1 MISTVV
7 ADIAKETLDALDRQ
21 LQVVPFSGRLDAF
34 SNDEAY
40 GVIARMRELR
50 EARGERV
57 VGRKIGFTNRRIW
70 SEYGVFAP
78 IWGYVYDTTA
88 HDLSKVGSG
97 FSLDAFNQPQIE
109 PEIAFKLRTAP
120 RTGMSP
126 AELLESIEWATHG
139 FEIVQSIFP
148 GWKFTAADS
157 IAANG
162 LHGAL
167 LLGQQRI
174 APGDP
179 DEWTRMLESFEIEL
193 YGNGEQK
200 DRGHAANVIDGPLH
214 ALLHLIELLQ
224 HDPHNPPLQAGEII
238 TTGTLTR
245 AFPALS
251 GQQWNTVLHGIP
263 LDGIS
268 VTFALYNH

>member
-1 MISTVV
+1 MSTVV
-7 ADIAKETLDALDRQ
+7 ADIAKEILDALDRQ
-21 LQVVPFSGRLDAF
+21 VQIAPFSERLAAF
-34 SNDEAY
+34 SADEAY
-40 GVIARMRELR
+40 AVIARMRELR

-88 HDLSKVGSG
+88 HELSKVGSG
-97 FSLDAFNQPQIE
+97 FSLDAFSEPQIE
-109 PEIAFKLRTAP
+109 PEVAFKLRTAP
-120 RTGMSP
+120 RPGMLP
-126 AELLESIEWATHG
+126 ADLLESIECVTHG

-174 APGDP
+174 APGDSN
-179 DEWTRMLESFEIEL
+179 EWTRILSSFEIEL
-193 YGNGEQK
+193 YHNGEQS
-200 DRGHAANVIDGPLH
+200 DRGHAANVLDGPLH
-214 ALLHLIELLQ
+214 AFLHLIELLQ
-224 HDPHNPPLQAGEII
+224 HDPHNPPLAAGEIV

-245 AFPALS
+245 AFRPSS
-251 GQQWNTVLHGIP
+251 GQRWNTVLHGIP

-268 VTFALYNH
+268 VTFA

>member
-1 MISTVV
+1 MMSTLV
-7 ADIAKETLDALDRQ
+7 ADIAQETLDALDRGTQ
-21 LQVVPFSGRLDAF
+21 IAPFSSRLGAF
-34 SNDEAY
+34 SVDDAY
-40 GVIARMRELR
+40 AVIARMHQLR
-50 EARGERV
+50 EARGERA
-57 VGRKIGFTNRRIW
+57 VGRKIGFTNRLIW

-97 FSLDAFNQPQIE
+97 FSVDAFSEPKIE
-109 PEIAFKLRTAP
+109 PEIAFKLKAAP
-120 RTGMSP
+120 RSGMSP

-167 LLGQQRI
+167 LLGEQRLQ
-174 APGDP
+174 PKDR
-179 DEWTRMLESFEIEL
+179 DEWMRMLSSFEIDL
-193 YGNGEQK
+193 YHNGEQT
-200 DRGHAANVIDGPLH
+200 DHGHASNVIDGPLH
-214 ALLHLIELLQ
+214 ALLHLVELLET
-224 HDPHNPPLQAGEII
+224 DRHNPPLAAGEII

-251 GQQWNTVLHGIP
+251 GQCWSTVLQGIP

-268 VTFALYNH
+268 VTFS

>member
-1 MISTVV
+1 MMSTAI
-7 ADIAKETLDALDRQ
+7 ADIANETLAALDRGGQ
-21 LQVVPFSGRLDAF
+21 IAPFSSRLAAFCVDDAY
-34 SNDEAY
+34 A
-40 GVIARMRELR
+40 VIARMHQLR
-50 EARGERV
+50 KARGERV
-57 VGRKIGFTNRRIW
+57 VGRKIGFTNRLIW

-88 HDLSKVGSG
+88 HDLFKVGSG
-97 FSLDAFNQPQIE
+97 FSIDGFCEPKIE

-120 RTGMSP
+120 SSGMSP

-139 FEIVQSIFP
+139 FEIVQSLFP

-162 LHGAL
+162 LHAAL
-167 LLGQQRI
+167 LLGEQRLE
-174 APGDP
+174 PKDR
-179 DEWTRMLESFEIEL
+179 DEWTRMLSSFEIDL
-193 YGNGEQK
+193 FRNGEQT
-200 DRGHAANVIDGPLH
+200 DHGHASNVIDGPLN
-214 ALLHLIELLQ
+214 ALLHLIALLET
-224 HDPHNPPLQAGEII
+224 DPHNPPLAAGEIV

-251 GQQWNTVLHGIP
+251 GERWKTVLHGIP

-268 VTFALYNH
+268 VTFA

>member
-1 MISTVV
+1 MI
-7 ADIAKETLDALDRQ
+7 ADIAQEILDSLDQRRQ
-21 LQVVPFSGRLDAF
+21 IAPFSDRLDAF
-34 SNDEAY
+34 ELDDAY
-40 GVIARMRELR
+40 AVIARMRELR

-88 HDLSKVGSG
+88 HDLSNVGGG
-97 FSLDAFNQPQIE
+97 FSLDAFSEPKIE
-109 PEIAFKLRTAP
+109 PEIAFKLRAAP

-126 AELLESIEWATHG
+126 ADLLESIEWAAHG

-148 GWKFTAADS
+148 GWKFTAPDS

-174 APGDP
+174 APGDRS
-179 DEWTRMLESFEIEL
+179 EWTRMLSSFEIEL
-193 YGNGEQK
+193 FRNGEQA

-214 ALLHLIELLQ
+214 ALLHLIELLPQ
-224 HDPHNPPLQAGEII
+224 DRHNPPLQAGEII

-245 AFPALS
+245 AFPAIA
-251 GQQWNTVLHGIP
+251 GERWNTELHGIP
-263 LDGIS
+263 LDGIA
-268 VTFALYNH
+268 VAFA